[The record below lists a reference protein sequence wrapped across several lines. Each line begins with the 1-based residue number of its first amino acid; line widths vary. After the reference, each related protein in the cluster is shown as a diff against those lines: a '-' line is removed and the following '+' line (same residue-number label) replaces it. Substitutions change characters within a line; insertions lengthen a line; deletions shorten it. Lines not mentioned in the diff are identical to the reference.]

1 VAAEELGA
9 LSGRALYTRFCAA
22 CHGAEARGD
31 GPVAPFFKLS
41 PPDLTRLAKR
51 RGGEFPAEQVG
62 RIIDGRDVKAPH
74 GAREMPVWGM
84 EFYFAD
90 PAQSDAGV
98 QRLVQRLVEYL
109 KSIQQP

>member
-1 VAAEELGA
+1 
-9 LSGRALYTRFCAA
+9 
-22 CHGAEARGD
+22 
-31 GPVAPFFKLS
+31 
-41 PPDLTRLAKR
+41 
-51 RGGEFPAEQVG
+51 
-62 RIIDGRDVKAPH
+62 
-74 GAREMPVWGM
+74 M